1 MPNLFSPKRWDAIV
15 MKKLFLILLFLMI
28 PLLVSC
34 SQESSN
40 RSRIPIEDEAMVG
53 VMSFDYI
60 EDNKMKLTVAVPQ
73 YSPNVKKNI
82 QITSVTSD
90 LVSNGIMKVGRMS
103 EKKVVLNQLR
113 VILVNEEF
121 ARETNMRKIIEY
133 LYRKAEVGNRAYIAV
148 VKGNAEDLIKGNYP
162 DKQNVIYY
170 LKDLLQP
177 SITTAFNPNTNIHF
191 FMFTSTS
198 KVYDPILPVI
208 VKKGEQIEIEGVA
221 LFKNDKMIDTISP
234 SEAVIIQAL
243 QGKKN
248 LAPVKLNLEAVKGKV
263 MLDLIKANVRAT
275 PNRNLSSPK
284 LKITLKL
291 KVLLSEYKGEMQ
303 NEIDNPRNI
312 AILENAVNKEVEKE
326 ILKFLGKLKK
336 KEIDPIGFT
345 DNFRMHYHGKWTEE
359 MTVDLIKKLEV
370 DIHVDTSILS
380 TGTLR

>member
-1 MPNLFSPKRWDAIV
+1 
-15 MKKLFLILLFLMI
+15 MKKLFLVLLFLMI

-40 RSRIPIEDEAMVG
+40 RSRIPLEDVAMVG
-53 VMSFDYI
+53 VMSFDYM
-60 EDNKMKLTVAVPQ
+60 EGNKMKLTVAVPQ
-73 YSPNVKKNI
+73 YSQKVKKNT
-82 QITSVTSD
+82 QISSVTTD
-90 LVSNGIMKVGRMS
+90 LVSNGIVKIGRMS

-121 ARETNMRKIIEY
+121 AREMNMRKIIEY
-133 LYRKAEVGNRAYIAV
+133 LYRKAEVGNRVYIAV
-148 VKGNAEDLIKGNYP
+148 VKGNAEDLLKGNYP
-162 DKQNVIYY
+162 DKENVIYY

-177 SITTAFNPNTNIHF
+177 SITTAFNPNTNIHR

-198 KVYDPILPVI
+198 IVYDPILPVI
-208 VKKGEQIEIEGVA
+208 VKKGEHIEIEGVA

-234 SEAVIIQAL
+234 SEAGIIQAI

-248 LAPVKLNLEAVKGKV
+248 LTPLKLNLEAVKGKV
-263 MLDLIKANVRAT
+263 MLDLIRANVRAI

-284 LKITLKL
+284 LKITMKL
-291 KVLLSEYKGEMQ
+291 KGLLSEYNGEMQ
-303 NEIDNPRNI
+303 NEIDKPENLH
-312 AILENAVNKEVEKE
+312 ILENAVNKELEKE
-326 ILKFLGKLKK
+326 ILQFLDKLKE
-336 KEIDPIGFT
+336 KEIDPIGLT

-359 MTVDLIKKLEV
+359 MTVDMIKKLEV

>member
-1 MPNLFSPKRWDAIV
+1 MI
-15 MKKLFLILLFLMI
+15 KKLFLVLLLLMI

-53 VMSFDYI
+53 VMSFDYL

-73 YSPNVKKNI
+73 YSPNVKKNV
-82 QITSVTSD
+82 QISSVTTD
-90 LVSNGIMKVGRMS
+90 LVSNGIVKVGRMS

-121 ARETNMRKIIEY
+121 ARKTNMRKIIEY

-148 VKGNAEDLIKGNYP
+148 VKGSAEDIIKGNYP

-177 SITTAFNPNTNIHF
+177 SMTTAFNPNTNIHF

-208 VKKGEQIEIEGVA
+208 AKKGEHIEIEGVA

-248 LAPVKLNLEAVKGKV
+248 LAPVKLNLEAIKGKV
-263 MLDLIKANVRAT
+263 MLDLIKANIRAT

-291 KVLLSEYKGEMQ
+291 KGLLSEYKGEMQ
-303 NEIDNPRNI
+303 NEIDNPRNL

-326 ILKFLGKLKK
+326 ILEFLGKVKE

-345 DNFRMHYHGKWTEE
+345 DNFRMHYHGKWTQQ
-359 MTVDLIKKLEV
+359 MTVDLIKKVKV
-370 DIHVDTSILS
+370 DVHVDSSILS
-380 TGTLR
+380 TGTLK